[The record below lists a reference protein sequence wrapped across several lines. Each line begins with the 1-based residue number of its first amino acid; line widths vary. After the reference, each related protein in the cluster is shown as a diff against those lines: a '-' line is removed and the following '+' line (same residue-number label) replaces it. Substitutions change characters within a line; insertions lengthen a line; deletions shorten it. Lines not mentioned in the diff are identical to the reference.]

1 MDRATTEKLRENI
14 STGLLNAPKESQAF
28 LKALLK
34 IIDRHLEGKE

>member
-14 STGLLNAPKESQAF
+14 STGLLKAPEEGRAF

-34 IIDRHLEGKE
+34 IIDRHIEGKK